1 MQRELPG
8 PDKLPCGKTVTVRKT
23 ESKIPANFQLSDLG
37 ETVLAA
43 DSRCALVSFIS
54 SPLVVDRENRYVLFV
69 TDPALAA
76 TAQSYEWA
84 FSESADAPTIQT
96 SEHGEISYRAATT
109 GTLDLTVRILDST
122 NAEQASLTLAQE
134 VLLLHSE
141 LEELVNDPE
150 GKTPVAADPETSRE
164 LVNDVR
170 GYIDELVPR
179 DADDDSSLNKLI
191 FSVAYAE
198 AMLLPTAD
206 RVVQLEQLAFALNE
220 GGAASFA
227 DQAEAGIGLCR
238 VRPQVLA
245 MFLSATPEGTDW
257 LIPPREFP
265 HDPEGRG
272 PMQKELL
279 QALAELDETRRLDL
293 FNLLRFPKSNLK
305 MGVQL
310 LEAMRTQYFSGEDLP
325 SILADED
332 KAKLLISQFKEGPF
346 ALA

>member
-1 MQRELPG
+1 M
-8 PDKLPCGKTVTVRKT
+8 TVRKT
-23 ESKIPANFQLSDLG
+23 ESRIPANFQATDLG
-37 ETVLAA
+37 EANVAA
-43 DSRCALVSFIS
+43 DGRCALISFIS
-54 SPLVVDRENRYVLFV
+54 SPLVVNRENRYVLFV

-84 FSESADAPTIQT
+84 FAENADAPTTQT
-96 SEHGEISYRAATT
+96 SDHGGISYRATEI
-109 GTLDLTVRILDST
+109 GTLDLTVRILDSN
-122 NAEQASLTLAQE
+122 NAEQASLQLTQE
-134 VLLLHSE
+134 VLPLNSE
-141 LEELVNDPE
+141 LEDLISDSEQ
-150 GKTPVAADPETSRE
+150 KTPVAADPETSRE

-198 AMLLPTAD
+198 AMLLRPAD
-206 RVVQLEQLAFALNE
+206 RALQLEQVAFALNE
-220 GGAASFA
+220 DAAASFA
-227 DQAEAGIGLCR
+227 DQSETGIGLCR

-245 MFLSATPEGTDW
+245 MHLSATPAGTDW

-265 HDPEGRG
+265 HDPAARG
-272 PMQKELL
+272 PIRKELL
-279 QALAELDETRRLDL
+279 QALAELEEPRRLDL

-305 MGVQL
+305 MGVHL
-310 LEAMRTQYFSGEDLP
+310 LEAMRTQYFSGEALP

-332 KAKLLISQFKEGPF
+332 KAKLLISEFKEGPF